1 MRLNFLSVETGEFV
15 SFLGVTRDISDRKRA
30 ELDLHIAAIAFQSQD
45 GMIVTDAQSTI
56 LRANNAFAQITGY
69 QPEEVIGKTPRMLQ
83 SGRHDAE
90 FFAAL
95 WATIK
100 TTGLWSGEIWNRRKN
115 GDVYPEQITIT
126 AVKDST
132 GQVTHYVAVLRDIT
146 ERKHNEDRMRLSEKI
161 FENTQEGIL
170 VTDASGVILTVNPAF
185 SAVTGYTA
193 EEALGRNPSL
203 LNSGRHDQAFYQQ
216 MWQTIGEDGQ
226 WRGEIWNR
234 RKNGEIYPEWINM
247 SVIRDHEG
255 TISHYVAIFSDI
267 TTAKANEERLKAL
280 AHFDSLT
287 GLPNRFLFQ
296 DHVELALAQAARKG
310 RQVAIMFLDIDHFK
324 AINDSLGHRAGDTLL
339 IEVAGRLSGCL
350 RAGDTL
356 GRVGG
361 DEFSAVLPDL
371 ESPVAATIVA
381 AKFIEALIPSFQ
393 IEGRALNVTTSIGIA
408 VFPQHGAG
416 LTQLSHAADAAMYQ
430 VKKQGR
436 NAYRLWVPEYND
448 KPMSH
453 SAVSIRQESGGS
465 E

>member
-1 MRLNFLSVETGEFV
+1 MLSHSGVEP
-15 SFLGVTRDISDRKRA
+15 IKSDA
-30 ELDLHIAAIAFQSQD
+30 VADSLFQGIVENASD
-45 GMIVTDAQSTI
+45 GIVVVDGDGI
-56 LRANNAFAQITGY
+56 VVFCNRAFAQLFQRAPDELKG
-69 QPEEVIGKTPRMLQ
+69 QLIGFPVAARESVEIDVLRKDGSMLI
-83 SGRHDAE
+83 AE
-90 FFAAL
+90 MRVSLTCFG
-95 WATIK
+95 K
-100 TTGLWSGEIWNRRKN
+100 K
-115 GDVYPEQITIT
+115 
-126 AVKDST
+126 
-132 GQVTHYVAVLRDIT
+132 QVSIAVLRDIT

>member
-1 MRLNFLSVETGEFV
+1 MMLSHSGVEP
-15 SFLGVTRDISDRKRA
+15 IKSDA
-30 ELDLHIAAIAFQSQD
+30 VADSLFQGIVENASD
-45 GMIVTDAQSTI
+45 GIVVVDGDGI
-56 LRANNAFAQITGY
+56 VVFCNRAFAQLFQRAPDELKG
-69 QPEEVIGKTPRMLQ
+69 QLIGFPVAARESVEIDVLRKDGSMLI
-83 SGRHDAE
+83 AE
-90 FFAAL
+90 MRVSLTCFG
-95 WATIK
+95 K
-100 TTGLWSGEIWNRRKN
+100 K
-115 GDVYPEQITIT
+115 
-126 AVKDST
+126 
-132 GQVTHYVAVLRDIT
+132 QVSIAVLRDIT